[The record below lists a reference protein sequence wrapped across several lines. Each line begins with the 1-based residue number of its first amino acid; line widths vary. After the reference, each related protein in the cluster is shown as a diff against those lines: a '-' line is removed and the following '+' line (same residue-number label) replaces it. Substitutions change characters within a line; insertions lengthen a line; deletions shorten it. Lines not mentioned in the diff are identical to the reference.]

1 MREPDCAYRSEVE
14 NSLDLTRG
22 PIFRTV
28 VRLAWPMIV
37 GNVLQNAFNV
47 VDMVFVGRL
56 GADAI
61 AAVALSGLLMQ
72 ISWTL
77 LIGVS
82 IGTTAMVSR
91 FYGAGEIELAGLTA
105 MQSLTLGGVVSVIL
119 VAFVNL
125 LGRQVL
131 VALGATSTVVELGR
145 GYLGIVFNGSFT
157 LIVFFLS
164 SAIMRG
170 IGDALSPMLIMAGAT
185 AVNIALDPLLI
196 FGLGPFP
203 EMGVRGAALATV
215 LAQGLG
221 TGAGL
226 FVLSTGRT
234 RLHVRWRHYRLDF
247 GLIRRMLRLSG
258 PGTVQGAVR
267 SLGNLLLMRIVT
279 SFGVLVV
286 AAYGIGL
293 RLDLIVMMPGW
304 AIGAAAAA
312 LVGQNLGAGRPE
324 RAEHSAWV
332 AATLYVGLLVV
343 VGALFFLFPRPLIR
357 AFNSTPEI
365 VAVGSSYLRVRVAG
379 YVFLALGLVM
389 ASALNGAGDTVA
401 PMVILAVTLVGV
413 QVPLA
418 RFLPP
423 LLGGRPLGVWIAIT
437 AAFVL
442 QGSAMGIWF
451 LRGRW
456 KLRRI

>member
-1 MREPDCAYRSEVE
+1 
-14 NSLDLTRG
+14 
-22 PIFRTV
+22 
-28 VRLAWPMIV
+28 MIV

-91 FYGAGEIELAGLTA
+91 FYGAGELEQAGLTA
-105 MQSLTLGGVVSVIL
+105 MQSLTLGVVVSVLL

-131 VALGATSTVVELGR
+131 VALGATSAVVELGR

-170 IGDALSPMLIMAGAT
+170 VGDALSPMLIMAGAT

-221 TGAGL
+221 TGVGL
-226 FVLSTGRT
+226 FILSTGRT
-234 RLHVRWRHYRLDF
+234 RLHLRWRHYRLDF
-247 GLIRRMLRLSG
+247 ALVRRMLRLSG

-304 AIGAAAAA
+304 ALGAAAAA
-312 LVGQNLGAGRPE
+312 LVGQNLGAGKPE
-324 RAEHSAWV
+324 RAERSAWV
-332 AATLYVGLLVV
+332 AAILYIGLLAL
-343 VGALFFLFPRPLIR
+343 VGGLFFVFPGPLIR

-379 YVFLALGLVM
+379 YAFLALGLVM
-389 ASALNGAGDTVA
+389 ASALNGAGDTVG

-418 RFLPP
+418 RILPP
-423 LLGGRPLGVWIAIT
+423 LLGGRPLGVWIAVT
-437 AAFVL
+437 TAFVL

-456 KLRRI
+456 KHRQI

>member
-1 MREPDCAYRSEVE
+1 
-14 NSLDLTRG
+14 
-22 PIFRTV
+22 
-28 VRLAWPMIV
+28 
-37 GNVLQNAFNV
+37 
-47 VDMVFVGRL
+47 
-56 GADAI
+56 
-61 AAVALSGLLMQ
+61 
-72 ISWTL
+72 
-77 LIGVS
+77 
-82 IGTTAMVSR
+82 
-91 FYGAGEIELAGLTA
+91 
-105 MQSLTLGGVVSVIL
+105 
-119 VAFVNL
+119 
-125 LGRQVL
+125 
-131 VALGATSTVVELGR
+131 
-145 GYLGIVFNGSFT
+145 
-157 LIVFFLS
+157 
-164 SAIMRG
+164 
-170 IGDALSPMLIMAGAT
+170 
-185 AVNIALDPLLI
+185 LI

-215 LAQGLG
+215 VAQGLG
-221 TGAGL
+221 MAAGL

-234 RLHVRWRHYRLDF
+234 RLHLSWRRYRLDF
-247 GLIRRMLRLSG
+247 GIIRRMLRLSG

-267 SLGNLLLMRIVT
+267 SVGNLLLMRIVA

-312 LVGQNLGAGRPE
+312 LVGQNLGARRPD
-324 RAEHSAWV
+324 RAVRSAWV
-332 AATLYVGLLVV
+332 AAALYVALLAV
-343 VGALFFLFPRPLIR
+343 VGTLFFVFSGPVIR
-357 AFNSTPEI
+357 AFNDGPEI
-365 VAVGSSYLRVRVAG
+365 VAVGSSYLRVRVMG
-379 YVFLALGLVM
+379 YLFLGLGLVM

-418 RFLPP
+418 LVLPP

-456 KLRRI
+456 KQQRV